1 MVQLTTRLAQEA
13 EEALAELKAVVEQS
27 TLLLD
32 DVSPVSAEALAADQA
47 VAAAAEKASQLT
59 RALNE
64 LRMKGE
70 ITDKKTDS

>member
-1 MVQLTTRLAQEA
+1 MVQLTTRLTQEA
-13 EEALAELKAVVEQS
+13 EEALAELKAVVERS

>member
-1 MVQLTTRLAQEA
+1 MVQLTTRLTQEA
-13 EEALAELKAVVEQS
+13 EEALAELKAVVERS

-47 VAAAAEKASQLT
+47 VAAAVEKASQLT